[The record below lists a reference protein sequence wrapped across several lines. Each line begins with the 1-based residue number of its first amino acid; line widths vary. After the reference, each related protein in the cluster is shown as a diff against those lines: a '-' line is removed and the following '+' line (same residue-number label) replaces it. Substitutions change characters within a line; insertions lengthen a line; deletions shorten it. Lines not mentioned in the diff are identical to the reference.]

1 MYSNKSEMKHMCR
14 PDTSDNADRPAMV
27 GGLANDAHLNF
38 LCPTRE
44 LPQKH

>member
-1 MYSNKSEMKHMCR
+1 MYLNKDKMKRMCR
-14 PDTSDNADRPAMV
+14 PEASDNADRPAMV

>member
-1 MYSNKSEMKHMCR
+1 MQV
-14 PDTSDNADRPAMV
+14 SDNASGPAMV

-44 LPQKH
+44 PFQTLTQF

>member
-1 MYSNKSEMKHMCR
+1 MYLSKDKMKPTCR
-14 PDTSDNADRPAMV
+14 PEASDNADGPAMV